1 MSRAVAYKLQKQ
13 MAEASGLEPIGD
25 REPCRLKITW
35 YENSLLYLNME
46 PSRFYHS
53 KDWNGEEKRF
63 KK

>member
-1 MSRAVAYKLQKQ
+1 MGV
-13 MAEASGLEPIGD
+13 EPIGD
-25 REPCRLKITW
+25 RETCRLKITW

-46 PSRFYHS
+46 LSRFYHS